1 MSLMTLP
8 SVEHLDRL
16 SRAEL
21 LALVKPLLLVI
32 EQQQRRIAEL
42 EAEVAKLRQP
52 PANSSNSSQPPSHD
66 QKANSPSNKKRKKH
80 GPPFGHPK
88 YARSLVE
95 NPDRV
100 IPVPMDE
107 CTHCHANLKGLDPD
121 AVIRRQITE
130 LPVVKPIVIETQQH
144 KVTCSQGQTVNYGA
158 LAVGLEAGRYFG
170 PNLEATVVFYKQT
183 QHLSYERIVETMR
196 DLHGV
201 QLSEGAVAA
210 ILERAAEKAQPVTER
225 IKEQVIT
232 GKVIKSDETSARVK
246 ARTWWHWVFIGA
258 AGVYHTIVPT
268 RGAAEIRTVMGS
280 LWVEVWVCDC
290 FSAQLTAPA
299 HVFQLCLAHQL
310 RDLQGVIDGYPQE
323 HWAIEMQTL
332 YREAIHLRNRF
343 EEMTLVGLGRRVTQ
357 IENQLDQLLEEPVLS
372 NAARKLQNRYWTH
385 RDKLLTFLYYPE
397 VPPTNN
403 ASEQALR
410 GSVVHRKVTNGFRS
424 EWGAKAYAA
433 LQTVITTA
441 KHTGEDIF
449 QALVKLMGTP
459 VLPFLEGSSP

>member
-1 MSLMTLP
+1 MTPTGKSNRHCFMNAYLAAIPWQSTPSLFL
-8 SVEHLDRL
+8 RC
-16 SRAEL
+16 RAPGEPRPTPC
-21 LALVKPLLLVI
+21 A
-32 EQQQRRIAEL
+32 IAS
-42 EAEVAKLRQP
+42 AQP
-52 PANSSNSSQPPSHD
+52 PILPPCAHPVQPASSTPGHWPPSLLR
-66 QKANSPSNKKRKKH
+66 SPSALTGVSPPPPERALAP
-80 GPPFGHPK
+80 GPPSPPRPGIR
-88 YARSLVE
+88 ACSLVF
-95 NPDRV
+95 
-100 IPVPMDE
+100 VPF
-107 CTHCHANLKGLDPD
+107 
-121 AVIRRQITE
+121 
-130 LPVVKPIVIETQQH
+130 LPP
-144 KVTCSQGQTVNYGA
+144 
-158 LAVGLEAGRYFG
+158 
-170 PNLEATVVFYKQT
+170 
-183 QHLSYERIVETMR
+183 
-196 DLHGV
+196 
-201 QLSEGAVAA
+201 
-210 ILERAAEKAQPVTER
+210 
-225 IKEQVIT
+225 
-232 GKVIKSDETSARVK
+232 
-246 ARTWWHWVFIGA
+246 HWVNLTNQECPFLSG
-258 AGVYHTIVPT
+258 Y
-268 RGAAEIRTVMGS
+268 
-280 LWVEVWVCDC
+280 LK
-290 FSAQLTAPA
+290 LTAPA

-310 RDLQGVIDGYPQE
+310 RDLQRVIDGYPQE